1 MTEDVE
7 ARALLK
13 SEARKNQF
21 EDLRVYL
28 QDEVPDSVT
37 EKSGNSAVTRFAIK
51 LAHNKMEE
59 LQKERELKAREFQ
72 KLQKEMK
79 ELAENV

>member
-13 SEARKNQF
+13 SESRKKQF
-21 EDLRVYL
+21 EDLRDYL
-28 QDEVPDSVT
+28 QEEIPDSVT

-59 LQKERELKAREFQ
+59 LQKERELKAKEFQ
-72 KLQKEMK
+72 KLQKQMK

>member
-21 EDLRVYL
+21 EDLREYL
-28 QDEVPDSVT
+28 QNEVPDSVT

-59 LQKERELKAREFQ
+59 LQEERELKAREFQ

>member
-21 EDLRVYL
+21 EDLREYL
-28 QDEVPDSVT
+28 QNEVPDSVT
-37 EKSGNSAVTRFAIK
+37 EKTGNSAVTRFAIK
-51 LAHNKMEE
+51 LAHRKMNE
-59 LQKERELKAREFQ
+59 LQEERELKAKEFQ
-72 KLQKEMK
+72 SLQRQMK

>member
-1 MTEDVE
+1 MAEDIE

-21 EDLRVYL
+21 EDLRNYL
-28 QDEVPDSVT
+28 QEEVPDSVT
-37 EKSGNSAVTRFAIK
+37 EKTGNSAVTRFAIK
-51 LAHNKMEE
+51 LAHKKMEE
-59 LQKERELKAREFQ
+59 IQEERELKAKEFQ

-79 ELAENV
+79 ELADNV